1 MDAWESLAGN
11 YIRKKFQQLECNWM
25 ASRSAKILVGSDL
38 DYTGNASKVRTEGSR
53 PTGRLYCCGGR
64 SN

>member
-25 ASRSAKILVGSDL
+25 ASRSIRRLAESES
-38 DYTGNASKVRTEGSR
+38 DYTGNASTVCTEGSH
-53 PTGRLYCCGGR
+53 PTPKPLGSVG
-64 SN
+64 